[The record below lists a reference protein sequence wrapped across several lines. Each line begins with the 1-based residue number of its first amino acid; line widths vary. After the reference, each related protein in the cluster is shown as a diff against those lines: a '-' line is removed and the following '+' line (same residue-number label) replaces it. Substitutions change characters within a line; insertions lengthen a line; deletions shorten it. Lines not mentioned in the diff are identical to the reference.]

1 MQYLAASAAAAA
13 AEAAADV
20 ASDTARLMSIV
31 ELPLMYRLL
40 SSSFIL

>member
-20 ASDTARLMSIV
+20 ASDTARLKSIV
-31 ELPLMYRLL
+31 ESPLMYRLL